1 LACDNWRLQESDGAD
16 IYNKDYRFQETIKIR
31 ARRRTGC
38 TGTPRGSV
46 QQFFNSPKAIWF
58 RFRKWITKF
67 ALEAMRGF
75 RRKKSQR
82 QKINH

>member
-1 LACDNWRLQESDGAD
+1 MQESDGAD

-31 ARRRTGC
+31 AALERR
-38 TGTPRGSV
+38 V
-46 QQFFNSPKAIWF
+46 AVYKQFFNSPKAIWF